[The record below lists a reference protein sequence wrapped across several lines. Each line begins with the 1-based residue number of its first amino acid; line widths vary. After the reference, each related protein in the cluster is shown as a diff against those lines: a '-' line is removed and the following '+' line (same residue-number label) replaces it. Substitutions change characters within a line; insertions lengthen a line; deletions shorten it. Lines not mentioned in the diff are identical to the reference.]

1 MSSLTSRSIVLSFA
15 RVSNLA
21 VLLFSP
27 VLLVRILDIETYGI
41 YREFVLYALLAVALI
56 TPGIKPNLLYFIP
69 LKSKN
74 EKIYVQHTILLL
86 FAISTIVLSIV
97 LLSQNLIIDYISF
110 DYILL
115 LVAYVFLY
123 INLDIIE
130 PYWLAKKRTDY
141 VFFYSTGMQIIRIT
155 AIVTSAYLSKDITT
169 IIQSMVAVEIAKFT
183 LLAIWWFKK
192 LNPIEA
198 YDKQIANHQ
207 ISYIAPFAVGILFQ
221 SLNLRFGSIFV
232 ATYFGAASLA
242 IYTIGLYQIPVLNI
256 IRSSVSDVI
265 FPDMVKD
272 NQKNGIEGLS
282 KWQHANIIFC
292 FAVFPTF
299 IIFWIFSEKFITT
312 LFTTQYI
319 DAIPI
324 FKVMLV
330 LMVWKCFEFGSPLRA
345 KNKNK
350 YFLSGNIFSLIFNI
364 IFTFL
369 TYKKLG
375 LMAPAIAFLLSDLLV
390 TSYLCS
396 KVIKIYNTSL
406 KSLFLWKKIILVTTA
421 SIIGAPILY
430 LADLSNSAT
439 LIIISLILYCFI
451 YYKIIRK
458 AKMQETEA
466 IILKLHTIINNKILK
481 ARH

>member
-1 MSSLTSRSIVLSFA
+1 LSSLTSRSIILAFA
-15 RVSNLA
+15 RVSNFA

-69 LKSKN
+69 LKSQN

-86 FAISTIVLSIV
+86 FTISIIVLSIV
-97 LLSQNLIIDYISF
+97 LLSKNIIVNHISF
-110 DYILL
+110 DYIFLL
-115 LVAYVFLY
+115 AAYVFLY

-141 VFFYSTGMQIIRIT
+141 VFYYSTGMQVIRIT
-155 AIVTSAYLSKDITT
+155 VIVTSAYVSRDITS
-169 IIQSMVAVEIAKFT
+169 IIQSMVTVELAKFT
-183 LLAIWWFKK
+183 LLAIWWFRK
-192 LNPIEA
+192 LNPISA
-198 YDKQIANHQ
+198 FDSHIAKHQ
-207 ISYIAPFAVGILFQ
+207 ISFIAPFAIGILFQ
-221 SLNLRFGSIFV
+221 SLNLRFGSVFV
-232 ATYFGAASLA
+232 ATYFGAASLS

-272 NQKNGIEGLS
+272 NQKTGIEGLS

-299 IIFWIFSEKFITT
+299 IIFWIFSEKFITL
-312 LFTTQYI
+312 LFTSQYI
-319 DAIPI
+319 GAIPI

-350 YFLSGNIFSLIFNI
+350 YFLTGNIISLIFNI
-364 IFTFL
+364 VFTFL
-369 TYKKLG
+369 TYEQLG

-390 TSYLCS
+390 TFYLCS
-396 KVIKIYNTSL
+396 KVLKIYNTKL
-406 KSLFLWKKIILVTTA
+406 KSLFLWKKIISVTLA

-430 LADLSNSAT
+430 LANLTNSAT
-439 LIIISLILYCFI
+439 LIFISIILYCFI

-466 IILKLHTIINNKILK
+466 IILKLKTTIKNKIHK